1 MLQCSQVTL
10 NRILYDF
17 SKLANWDIKDLKEK
31 INIIQVLPGKEGGG
45 WQLPLILPLFG
56 SPRSPLF
63 LDFVIAISVT
73 VLSVQ
78 YVSKG

>member
-10 NRILYDF
+10 NHIQYDF
-17 SKLANWDIKDLKEK
+17 SKLAKWDIKDLKQK
-31 INIIQVLPGKEGGG
+31 INIIQVLPGREGGG
-45 WQLPLILPLFG
+45 WQRPLILSLFG
-56 SPRSPLF
+56 FPRSPLF

-73 VLSVQ
+73 VLTVQ